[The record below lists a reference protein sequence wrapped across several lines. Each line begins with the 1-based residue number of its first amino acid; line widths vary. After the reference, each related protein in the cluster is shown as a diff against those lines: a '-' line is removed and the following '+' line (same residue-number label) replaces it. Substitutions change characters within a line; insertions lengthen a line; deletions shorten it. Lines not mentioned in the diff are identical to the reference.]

1 MSLAERRW
9 LRIFTLCALY
19 VAQGI
24 PWGFMATTLPGY
36 LVERKL
42 DFAVVSTTLSF
53 TTLPYAFKWVW
64 GPLIDRFTIRRFG
77 RRRPWIVFA
86 QAMMTVTIVSMIA
99 LDVAT
104 QIKLLAWMVFI
115 HTVFNA
121 LQDVSVDALAVD
133 ILPEEERGRANGLMY
148 GSKYFGGAL
157 GGVGV
162 AKLIAWHGL
171 DFALTAQACVLFAIM
186 LVPLLVRERDG
197 EPPPRETAVAIAKAL
212 HQAFSLR
219 STLVAAAFMLAINFS
234 VGLVGA
240 NGFALFIGKLGWTA
254 AQYSAITGGWGLIAG
269 GLFAAGAGT
278 LVDRWGRRR
287 IAAIASCGLALN
299 WFVFAAMTSWWP
311 NHVYIYAS
319 GIIETACVSTMSV
332 AVITLCMDLS
342 WPRIAASQFTAFMA
356 LSNFSTTLGY
366 QFAGTA
372 NKWWSF
378 REIWLVAACVQ
389 LVVTLPLLAIDP
401 GQTRRELPLPEGTRV
416 PRAGVVALGAL
427 LVFLIGITGYITW
440 QKVG

>member
-9 LRIFTLCALY
+9 LRIFTLCVLY

-36 LVERKL
+36 LVEQKL
-42 DFAVVSTTLSF
+42 DFAFVSATLSF

-64 GPLIDRFTIRRFG
+64 GPIIDRFTIRRFG

-86 QAMMTVTIVSMIA
+86 QAMMALTVFAMIA

-104 QIKLLAWMVFI
+104 QVKLLAWMVCI

-121 LQDVSVDALAVD
+121 LQDVAVDALAVD
-133 ILPEEERGRANGLMY
+133 ILPEGERGGANGFMY
-148 GSKYFGGAL
+148 ASKYGGGAL
-157 GGVGV
+157 GGVGM
-162 AKLIAWHGL
+162 AKLIAWQGL
-171 DFALTAQACVLFAIM
+171 DTALIVQTGVLLAIM

-197 EPPPRETAVAIAKAL
+197 AVPPREPMRAIVGAL

-219 STLVAAAFMLAINFS
+219 STLVAALLMLCINFS

-240 NGFALFIGKLGWTA
+240 NGFALFITKLKWTYDEYA
-254 AQYSAITGGWGLIAG
+254 EITGGWGLLVGCLSAA
-269 GLFAAGAGT
+269 AAGQLA
-278 LVDRWGRRR
+278 DRFGRRR
-287 IAAIASCGLALN
+287 VAAIAAVGLALN
-299 WFVFAAMTSWWP
+299 WLVFAAFPGWWG

-319 GIIETACVSTMSV
+319 AMIETMFVATLSV
-332 AVITLCMDLS
+332 AMITLCMDLS
-342 WPRIAASQFTAFMA
+342 WPRIAATQFTAYMA

-366 QFAGTA
+366 QFAATA

-378 REIWLVAACVQ
+378 REIWLFAALFQ
-389 LVVTLPLLAIDP
+389 IAIMLLLLPIDPREARTRLPLAQRP
-401 GQTRRELPLPEGTRV
+401 PLTGI
-416 PRAGVVALGAL
+416 VALIVL
-427 LVFLIGITGYITW
+427 LLFLINMTGYITL